1 LEEEKP
7 IREIRINPII
17 PTESVLVAT
26 ERGLRPR
33 KKEERIP
40 HDSREHVQECP
51 FCKGN
56 EDKTPPTIL
65 ARPDE
70 EGWQLRVVKNLFPVL
85 GEESDQGRLNIGLQQ
100 VLDGYGHHEVMI
112 DHYHHGI
119 EVHQMSE
126 QHLALVLDTYRQ
138 RMADLFGTDE
148 RIKYVMVFKNFGPA
162 AGASIKHTHSQ
173 LIALP
178 IIPENVYNELIHCR
192 NYFQKYHQCIFCAL
206 IDEALTLETTIY
218 SRDSGEVR
226 RKIETGQYVIER
238 SDRFIAIKPFASR
251 YEWEVHILPLEHQSD
266 FMQIS
271 AEDIDDLAGLLKRTM
286 ARLDKVLDGAQYNYY
301 IHTMPHG
308 TEFDGSGAA
317 YHWQLEICPRTT
329 VPSGFELGSGLF
341 VSTISPEVAA
351 ARLRDAL

>member
-178 IIPENVYNELIHCR
+178 IIPENVYNELSHCR

-226 RKIETGQYVIER
+226 RKIETGHAVTGSLRSSRLPVVTNGKCISCRWSIRVILCKL
-238 SDRFIAIKPFASR
+238 AQK
-251 YEWEVHILPLEHQSD
+251 ILMTSL
-266 FMQIS
+266 
-271 AEDIDDLAGLLKRTM
+271 
-286 ARLDKVLDGAQYNYY
+286 V
-301 IHTMPHG
+301 
-308 TEFDGSGAA
+308 
-317 YHWQLEICPRTT
+317 C
-329 VPSGFELGSGLF
+329 
-341 VSTISPEVAA
+341 
-351 ARLRDAL
+351 